1 MQTRRCPPRCL
12 RAPSSGAVQAL
23 LVPGAG
29 CCGCCCGPPIC
40 LLCGFQAC
48 AESLCWPLHQFA
60 TATSEAPCQHACLPI
75 LVRPAGWRPAHA
87 ASLWLGMPRMPPSM
101 SGQQVGS
108 TCWRP
113 LRHNVQTVQSQYQP
127 ASCHFC
133 LCHSTESASLSDAA
147 LPCPADLSEVVT
159 RVGLGETEVDMVD
172 SLGVSG
178 AGREGVGVAEQCV
191 LANAACTAH
200 HEREREMTWPG
211 LTWPAAHHA
220 RMPRTPAGGGG
231 ARHAARPACVV
242 RQRRGAAVLGGGC
255 SCLMTLPACRSK
267 CRQTESLLLFW
278 EVRLVLFFVA
288 TAHYCRCCRC
298 LRSSQCRICSS
309 GAHMPLAPSALLL
322 ILTAGCRRP
331 ACAAGGRLALV
342 GHRQRRRRGLYHRSG
357 R

>member
-12 RAPSSGAVQAL
+12 RAPSSGAVQSL

-29 CCGCCCGPPIC
+29 CCGCCCGSPIC

-48 AESLCWPLHQFA
+48 AELLCWPLHQFA

-172 SLGVSG
+172 RGGVSG
-178 AGREGVGVAEQCV
+178 AGRAGVGVAEQCV

-200 HEREREMTWPG
+200 HEIERE
-211 LTWPAAHHA
+211 LTWPDLACRSSCPHAPHTSRRRRCPTRCPTSLCGAAGT
-220 RMPRTPAGGGG
+220 RCCCSGRWVQLPADT
-231 ARHAARPACVV
+231 ACLSLQVPPD
-242 RQRRGAAVLGGGC
+242 RIAAAVLGGAAGFVLC
-255 SCLMTLPACRSK
+255 CHCPLLPLLPLPAFQSMQGLQFWRSH
-267 CRQTESLLLFW
+267 
-278 EVRLVLFFVA
+278 A
-288 TAHYCRCCRC
+288 P
-298 LRSSQCRICSS
+298 RSF
-309 GAHMPLAPSALLL
+309 
-322 ILTAGCRRP
+322 RP
-331 ACAAGGRLALV
+331 AADPHCRV
-342 GHRQRRRRGLYHRSG
+342 
-357 R
+357 